1 MRLEETPNIQTIHA
15 NLVRVIERKNLRY
28 INWLKSTRIEKGSR
42 AISTSIV
49 SYRSSQ
55 LKKEY
60 RTWTG
65 VDPRPGGGGGGVL
78 GISSD
83 GDDRMEP
90 KDKTQ
95 KIPGPKINSQK
106 IQAPRDN
113 ADYCITRATP

>member
-1 MRLEETPNIQTIHA
+1 MRLEETANIQTIHA

-55 LKKEY
+55 LKKRIQNLDGCGPEA
-60 RTWTG
+60 
-65 VDPRPGGGGGGVL
+65 GGRGGGVL

-90 KDKTQ
+90 KVKTQ
-95 KIPGPKINSQK
+95 KIPRASSKTQK
-106 IQAPRDN
+106 NPWTKN
-113 ADYCITRATP
+113 